1 LNIASS
7 IRGVVLEHTNMRKI
21 VLVVIGLLCLPAFAL
36 AKTAKLTP
44 ADTVAALDFPDSWKI
59 SNIKRGLQ
67 AKSPDEEVYVW
78 AELVPPDEV
87 DTVQKEHDAY
97 FEKQKVTISQA
108 EPDGKEV
115 DGRKWAFIT
124 PKATYKGE
132 PTIIRYIIINPKV
145 ASGKIVVFTYWASP
159 EGDKNYDKEMDGVI
173 NSLRASLAS
182 N

>member
-1 LNIASS
+1 
-7 IRGVVLEHTNMRKI
+7 MRKLLLI
-21 VLVVIGLLCLPAFAL
+21 AAALLCFPAIAA

-44 ADTVAALDFPDSWKI
+44 SETVASLDFPDSWKV

-78 AELVPPDEV
+78 AELVPSDEV
-87 DTVQKEHDAY
+87 DSVQKEHDDY
-97 FEKQKVTISQA
+97 FEKQKVTMSKA

-115 DGRKWAFIT
+115 DGRNWAFIN
-124 PKATYKGE
+124 PQATYNGK
-132 PTIIRYIIINPKV
+132 PTVIRYIIINPKV

-173 NSLRASLAS
+173 NSLRASIAK
-182 N
+182 NGA